1 MKSIWKQRLA
11 LSLLICPILL
21 TTFVFAYSSEE
32 KQAYNYAFRND
43 ITTMDSIDSA
53 DMWWTL
59 TRIAMAKM
67 ISNYA
72 INVLWLTP
80 DKWENCYFSDV
91 SNDLDYQFDRW
102 VTKACQLGLMGV
114 WMDKFYPKWIVTRA
128 EFGTVLSRA
137 LNAENESKLRSMN
150 NANPYYSEHLQY
162 LKEEWIMKDISNP
175 SSLERRWRVM
185 LMLMRADE
193 WYDWWYIVN
202 DECSAREMLECI
214 TKDDIDGCMAACGDE

>member
-1 MKSIWKQRLA
+1 MKSVWKQRLA
-11 LSLLICPILL
+11 LSLLICSIFL

-32 KQAYNYAFRND
+32 KQAYNYAFRNN
-43 ITTMDSIDSA
+43 ITTMESIDSA
-53 DMWWTL
+53 DMWWNL

-80 DKWENCYFSDV
+80 DKWKDCYFYDV

-114 WMDKFYPKWIVTRA
+114 WMDKFYPKWMVTRA
-128 EFGTVLSRA
+128 EFWTVLSRA
-137 LNAENESKLRSMN
+137 LNAENESKLRRMN

-162 LKEEWIMKDISNP
+162 LKGAWIMSNISNP
-175 SSLERRWRVM
+175 NSLERRWRVM
-185 LMLMRADE
+185 LMLMRASE

-214 TKDDIDGCMAACGDE
+214 TTDDIDGCLSACGGK